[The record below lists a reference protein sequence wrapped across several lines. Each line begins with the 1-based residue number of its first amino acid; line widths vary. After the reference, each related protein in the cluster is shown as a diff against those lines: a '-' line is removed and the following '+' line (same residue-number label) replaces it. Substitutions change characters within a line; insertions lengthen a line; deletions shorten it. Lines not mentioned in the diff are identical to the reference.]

1 MKKSKDLVR
10 VYTGPEVSAI
20 LLKAQLEELGIN
32 TLTKNDFTG
41 AYMGVV
47 QPSIDLWIY
56 EDDLQKAKQTIE
68 DFNANQLRDSNESG
82 LTVPDNQKEKAEKFL
97 KFHHDKDI
105 LVLCNS
111 WDPGSSRL
119 IEACGFKAIATTS
132 MGIAAS
138 LGYPDCQVIKLS
150 EMIQVITGIVNAV
163 QVPVTVDIEAGYGN
177 NLNEIIDSVKKII
190 ETGIV
195 GINIE
200 DSIDLNPVLID
211 ENEFC
216 DRISAIRA
224 LADSMDFHLVI
235 NARTDSFY
243 TSSGTTLEKLSESIR
258 RGNKYREAGA
268 DCIFVQ
274 PVWEKETI
282 STLVKEINA
291 PINILSNPATG
302 AGLPPSV
309 RELQDLGVARLSLGS
324 SLMKATLALIKKVA
338 DELSGNGTY
347 NILSGSLTPL
357 SNAALAY
364 RMAIGQN
371 K

>member
-1 MKKSKDLVR
+1 MIS
-10 VYTGPEVSAI
+10 
-20 LLKAQLEELGIN
+20 
-32 TLTKNDFTG
+32 
-41 AYMGVV
+41 
-47 QPSIDLWIY
+47 SI
-56 EDDLQKAKQTIE
+56 
-68 DFNANQLRDSNESG
+68 
-82 LTVPDNQKEKAEKFL
+82 QKEKAERFL
-97 KFHHDKDI
+97 KFHQDKEI
-105 LVLCNS
+105 LVLLNS
-111 WDPGSSRL
+111 WDIGSSRL
-119 IEACGFKAIATTS
+119 IEACGYKAIATTS

-150 EMIQVITGIVNAV
+150 EMIEVITGIVNGV
-163 QVPVTVDIEAGYGN
+163 EVPVTVDIEAGYGK

-190 ETGIV
+190 ATGIV

-211 ENEFC
+211 EMEFC
-216 DRISAIRA
+216 ERISAIRA
-224 LADSMDFHLVI
+224 LSDSLGFHIVI

-243 TSSGTTLEKLSESIR
+243 TSSGSPREKLSESIK

-268 DCIFVQ
+268 DCIFIQ

-291 PINILSNPATG
+291 PINILSNPG
-302 AGLPPSV
+302 IGKGLPPSV

-338 DELSGNGTY
+338 NELSEKGTY
-347 NILSGSLTPL
+347 NILLDALTPL
-357 SNAALAY
+357 PDAALAY
-364 RMAIGQN
+364 KMAIGLS